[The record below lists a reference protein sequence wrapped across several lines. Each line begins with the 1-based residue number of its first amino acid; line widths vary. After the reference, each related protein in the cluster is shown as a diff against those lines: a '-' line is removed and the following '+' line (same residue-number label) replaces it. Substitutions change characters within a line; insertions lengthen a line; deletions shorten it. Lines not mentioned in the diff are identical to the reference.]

1 MNSDNLNVITFDN
14 NKTKRASKAKK
25 TEDDQP
31 NIFLNQH
38 QQGILDNLLK
48 SDVERLEKKKN
59 KYIKIILNQNN

>member
-14 NKTKRASKAKK
+14 NKTKRASKPKK
-25 TEDDQP
+25 TEEDKP
-31 NIFLNQH
+31 NVFLNQH

-48 SDVERLEKKKN
+48 PDVERLEKKKN